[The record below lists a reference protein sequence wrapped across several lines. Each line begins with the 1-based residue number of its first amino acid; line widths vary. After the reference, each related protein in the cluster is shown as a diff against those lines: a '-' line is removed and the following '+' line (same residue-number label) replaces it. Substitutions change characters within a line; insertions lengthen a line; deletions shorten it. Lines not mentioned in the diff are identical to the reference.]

1 MKQPCRRQMFRFH
14 THSVQQPVLQLR
26 LSWLHFKAYCL
37 LFLWL
42 IFLELRKRKATYN
55 EYYRGFLGRMISK
68 ARVRFRAT
76 LQSHNLV
83 FLAIFIIY
91 TMCVLALLRMTN
103 QVRQLP
109 LLICAFHAT
118 HPFWILTR
126 KSPDTTVSEGS
137 LEFAD
142 VLKEDDRAHYS
153 SKKHASAAIVKQITP
168 VPGRCNL
175 NAW

>member
-1 MKQPCRRQMFRFH
+1 MSCRIIQSDFWTFRFKILENFGNREKANSKKIHFQNLHINLHMELQKKKEKCEAWTHMKQPCRRQTSRFH
-14 THSVQQPVLQLR
+14 THSVQQPVLQSR
-26 LSWLHFKAYCL
+26 PSWLHFKAYCL

-55 EYYRGFLGRMISK
+55 EYYRGFLDRMISK
-68 ARVRFRAT
+68 GRVRFRAT

-83 FLAIFIIY
+83 FLAIFVIY

-118 HPFWILTR
+118 HPF
-126 KSPDTTVSEGS
+126 
-137 LEFAD
+137 
-142 VLKEDDRAHYS
+142 
-153 SKKHASAAIVKQITP
+153 
-168 VPGRCNL
+168 
-175 NAW
+175 